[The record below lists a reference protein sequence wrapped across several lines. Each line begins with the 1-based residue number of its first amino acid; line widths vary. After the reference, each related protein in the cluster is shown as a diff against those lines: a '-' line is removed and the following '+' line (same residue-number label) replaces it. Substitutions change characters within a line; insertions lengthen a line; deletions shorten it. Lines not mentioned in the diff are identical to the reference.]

1 MTAGRLVRT
10 EQAEE
15 DLIEIWQY
23 IARENEAAA
32 NRVLDRLER
41 KSRLVAARPYLGRPR
56 DSLRPGLR
64 QTSSGNYLIL
74 YRLLPDGG
82 IEIVRYVHAARL
94 LPPLVKRI

>member
-10 EQAEE
+10 AQAEQ

-32 NRVLDRLER
+32 NRILDRLER

-56 DSLRPGLR
+56 DSIRPGLR
-64 QTSSGNYLIL
+64 QTLSCNYLIL
-74 YRLLPDGG
+74 YRILPGG
-82 IEIVRYVHAARL
+82 IEVVRYVHASRL
-94 LPPLVKRI
+94 LPPLIEDA